1 MKTRKLGA
9 LEVSAIGLGCMG
21 FTAAYGGQEEAQSID
36 TLRRA
41 VDLGVT
47 FFDTAEVYGPY
58 DNEKI
63 VGRALRGVRD
73 KVVIATKFGFR
84 IGAEGIGF
92 DRVTGLD
99 GSPANVK
106 SVAEASLKRL
116 RTDRIDLF
124 YQHRVGNIFNMCNRL
139 GINII
144 IPWEEKKISN
154 NF

>member
-21 FTAAYGGQEEAQSID
+21 FTAAYGGQEEAQSIE

-63 VGRALRGVRD
+63 VGRALRGCATRSSSPPNSAFGSAPRALAS
-73 KVVIATKFGFR
+73 IA
-84 IGAEGIGF
+84 
-92 DRVTGLD
+92 
-99 GSPANVK
+99 
-106 SVAEASLKRL
+106 
-116 RTDRIDLF
+116 
-124 YQHRVGNIFNMCNRL
+124 
-139 GINII
+139 
-144 IPWEEKKISN
+144 
-154 NF
+154 

>member
-1 MKTRKLGA
+1 MKKRKLGA

-21 FTAAYGGQEEAQSID
+21 FTAAYGGQEEQDSID

-73 KVVIATKFGFR
+73 QVVIATKFGFR
-84 IGAEGIGF
+84 IGAEGISF

-99 GSPANVK
+99 SNPPERQIRRR
-106 SVAEASLKRL
+106 SVAQKAR
-116 RTDRIDLF
+116 RRRD
-124 YQHRVGNIFNMCNRL
+124 
-139 GINII
+139 
-144 IPWEEKKISN
+144 
-154 NF
+154 